1 MKSIKITNGGINM
14 TQYRQMFKPLTVKSM
29 TIKNRIVMTPAATNC
44 ANHTGDVTS
53 SQMKFYELR
62 AKGGTGLIIVE
73 CASVYSPQGALRTN
87 QLRID
92 RDSFVSKFYK
102 MCETMHKYGTK
113 VALTLNHAGGA
124 SPINVTNIQ
133 PVSAS
138 DLRTSPDADVP
149 RPLEKDEIE
158 LIAHKFGEAARRA
171 VMAGFDAVEIEAGH
185 GFLINQFLSPLF
197 NDRTDEFGGSPEN
210 RARFAKMV
218 FSEVRKAVGP
228 NFPIIAR
235 ISADELTPG
244 GNTLED
250 MLELLQYFIE
260 EIDMIDVSAGS
271 SIALQYV
278 SDVDYL
284 PDGWRSFMAQAIKDK
299 FNKPVI
305 TSGNIRDPKVAEDI
319 IASGKADCVGIG
331 RGLIA
336 DPDWVTKVQ
345 FGDEEDV
352 RKCISCNIGCVVSRN
367 FDDQPI
373 RCTINPAIPDGDE
386 YKERKVKKPCNV
398 VVIGAGVA
406 GLEAACTAAEV
417 GCSVVLIE
425 KSKQL
430 GGIAQRIAIMPNKK
444 RLGDFPEYM
453 IRRAEKLKNLF
464 ICKGMEANAE
474 FVKGFK
480 PDIIVNATG
489 SNPKQP
495 NIPGLQE
502 ILEKP
507 IEERHVF
514 DIFDLVDTLV
524 GYPEDMSNYKIVV
537 IGGGNVGL
545 DVVEFFTT
553 KHADISI
560 CEKQDHF
567 GVDLDPATRAASY
580 ALMEEYGV
588 HQYTSA
594 DLLRVEDHKFII
606 RKDYRDIELE
616 FDYGYICLGMEATS
630 PHLDELYEEFGYQ
643 TEIINIGD
651 SARTRRMID
660 GVREGRNILNVLERR
675 GFLPTLKQ

>member
-1 MKSIKITNGGINM
+1 M
-14 TQYRQMFKPLTVKSM
+14 TQYRQIFKPLTVKSM
-29 TIKNRIVMTPAATNC
+29 TLKNRIVMTPVATNC
-44 ANHTGDVTS
+44 ADHSGDVTP

-73 CASVYSPQGALRTN
+73 CASVYSPQGALRAN

-92 RDSFVSKFYK
+92 HDNYVSKLFK
-102 MCETMHKYGTK
+102 LCETLHKYGTK
-113 VALTLNHAGGA
+113 VALTLNHAGA
-124 SPINVTNIQ
+124 SAQSSVTNIQ

-138 DLRTSPDADVP
+138 DLRTSPDGDVP
-149 RPLEKDEIE
+149 RPLDKAEIE
-158 LIAHKFGEAARRA
+158 KIAKKYGEAAHRA

-210 RARFAKMV
+210 RARFANMV
-218 FSEVRKAVGP
+218 LKEIRNAVGP
-228 NFPIIAR
+228 GFPIIAR

-250 MLELLQYFIE
+250 TLEQLQYYID
-260 EIDMIDVSAGS
+260 EIDLIDVSAGS

-284 PDGWRSFMAQAIKDK
+284 PDGWRSFMAQAIKEK
-299 FNKPVI
+299 FGKPVI
-305 TSGNIRDPKVAEDI
+305 TSGNVRDPHVAEDI
-319 IASGKADCVGIG
+319 IETGKADCIGIG

-345 FGDEEDV
+345 FGDEADV

-367 FDDQPI
+367 FDNQPI

-386 YKERKVKKPCNV
+386 YKERKVKENCNV

-417 GCSVVLIE
+417 GCNVVLIE
-425 KSKQL
+425 KTKTL
-430 GGIAQRIAIMPNKK
+430 GGIAERISVMPNKK

-453 IRRAEKLKNLF
+453 IHRAMKLKNLF
-464 ICKGMEANAE
+464 ICKGMEANAD
-474 FVKGFK
+474 FVEGFK

-489 SNPKQP
+489 SNPLLP
-495 NIPGLQE
+495 DIPGLHE
-502 ILEKP
+502 ILAKP
-507 IEERHVF
+507 KSERSVYS
-514 DIFDLVDTLV
+514 IFDLIDDVPN
-524 GYPEDMSNYKIVV
+524 YPDDMSDKKVVV

-553 KHADISI
+553 KKADITI
-560 CEKQDHF
+560 CERQSHF
-567 GVDLDPATRAASY
+567 GVDLDPATRSASY

-594 DLLRVEDHKFII
+594 DLLRVEDHKFIV
-606 RKDYRDIELE
+606 RNNYRDLE
-616 FDYGYICLGMEATS
+616 MDFDYGFVCLGMQATT
-630 PHLDELYEEFGYQ
+630 PQLDEL
-643 TEIINIGD
+643 TEAFAYKGVEIVNIGD